1 MKEIPFSRA
10 SLRSFV
16 SYGDGIDGSSIKSS
30 CVEVVFIS
38 PMLSSFSSPAMLEA
52 IKQTDVSRPA
62 TSQLLDNCTM
72 ALESL
77 PLRHSSVPGGF
88 NTALAA
94 VTASLEA
101 CSKGMARFQDCEDAW
116 TAEPA
121 TTQPN
126 STIRSDRDKAQGKSP
141 EIEGSDVNWSAP
153 PRTMLILGLG
163 SA

>member
-1 MKEIPFSRA
+1 M
-10 SLRSFV
+10 V
-16 SYGDGIDGSSIKSS
+16 DGSSIKSS
-30 CVEVVFIS
+30 CFEVVIIS
-38 PMLSSFSSPAMLEA
+38 PMLSSFSSPAMPEA

-77 PLRHSSVPGGF
+77 PLSHSSVPDCF

-101 CSKGMARFQDCEDAW
+101 CSKDMVLRFQDCDDTC
-116 TAEPA
+116 TAEQA

-126 STIRSDRDKAQGKSP
+126 SIIRNAIG
-141 EIEGSDVNWSAP
+141 
-153 PRTMLILGLG
+153 T
-163 SA
+163 

>member
-77 PLRHSSVPGGF
+77 PLRHSSVPDCF

-94 VTASLEA
+94 IYPSLEA
-101 CSKGMARFQDCEDAW
+101 CFKGMARFQDCDDAC
-116 TAEPA
+116 TAEQA

-126 STIRSDRDKAQGKSP
+126 SIIRSAIG
-141 EIEGSDVNWSAP
+141 
-153 PRTMLILGLG
+153 T
-163 SA
+163 